1 MKFKFFTYPV
11 VELPRMLFEGRIE
24 TTTDHHTPVG
34 LDTAAEQRFFAKYC
48 AFRRLHL
55 DKLDATLDQRRI
67 F

>member
-1 MKFKFFTYPV
+1 
-11 VELPRMLFEGRIE
+11 MLFEGRIE